1 MKAAASR
8 PRMKLIL
15 SPTDKLVEVFGYFL
29 LVLLWVYTL
38 LHYRGL
44 PATIPVHFDF
54 AGVPDRYGGK
64 GALLSLS
71 VVTTVLFAGLT
82 ILNRFPH
89 LFNYPSDV
97 TAENAFKLYT
107 GATRLIRYLK
117 LMIVI
122 IFGFII
128 VQTVRMSE
136 GLTNGLGF
144 WFLLTVLVAFIVFPI
159 IFLIRMQK

>member
-1 MKAAASR
+1 MATDSR

-15 SPTDKLVEVFGYFL
+15 SPTDKLVEVFGYIL

-44 PATIPVHFDF
+44 PDTIPVHYGL
-54 AGVPDRYGGK
+54 AGEPDRYGGK
-64 GALLSLS
+64 GNLLGLP

-89 LFNYPSDV
+89 LFNYPSDISE
-97 TAENAFKLYT
+97 ENAFKLYT

-128 VQTVRMSE
+128 VQTVRVSE
-136 GLTNGLGF
+136 GLTSGLGL
-144 WFLLTVLVAFIVFPI
+144 WFLLIVLMAFIVFPI